1 MGDAGGAGGNNMN
14 IKQAKNEVK
23 NTVKAYL
30 SKDAHGEYVIPQI
43 RQRPMLL
50 IGPPGV
56 GKTQIMEQIARECK
70 IGLVAYTITH
80 HTRQSAVGLPFIKE
94 REYDG
99 KSYSV
104 TEYTMSEIIA
114 SVYERM
120 EATGL
125 KEGILFI
132 DEINCVSET
141 LAPTMLQFLQ
151 CKTFG
156 NQAVPK
162 GWVIVAA
169 GNPPEY
175 NKSVRD
181 FDMVTLDRVRY
192 ISIEADYQVWK
203 EYARDVHIHDALLSY
218 LELHPN
224 NFYRVE
230 TDVDGMNFVTARG
243 WEDLSS
249 LLKVYEA
256 GELAVT
262 EDVIGEFIHHPDIA
276 EDVYA
281 YLEIYR
287 KYNEDYGISDILSG
301 NVKKSVYKRVFDA
314 DFDERITVVNLLLSG
329 LTVVFSDVTRE
340 RKMVQ
345 LWYEF
350 LKEYRKSQRSPEEQ
364 HALYNSAVEQFS
376 KNMEILKE
384 SLSYFA
390 KGVLHQTG
398 CLKAYKGGF

>member
-1 MGDAGGAGGNNMN
+1 MC
-14 IKQAKNEVK
+14 
-23 NTVKAYL
+23 
-30 SKDAHGEYVIPQI
+30 I
-43 RQRPMLL
+43 RDR
-50 IGPPGV
+50 
-56 GKTQIMEQIARECK
+56 
-70 IGLVAYTITH
+70 AYTITH

-114 SVYERM
+114 SVYEKM

-203 EYARDVHIHDALLSY
+203 D
-218 LELHPN
+218 
-224 NFYRVE
+224 
-230 TDVDGMNFVTARG
+230 
-243 WEDLSS
+243 
-249 LLKVYEA
+249 
-256 GELAVT
+256 
-262 EDVIGEFIHHPDIA
+262 
-276 EDVYA
+276 
-281 YLEIYR
+281 
-287 KYNEDYGISDILSG
+287 
-301 NVKKSVYKRVFDA
+301 VYKRQLSNSLPAKHRLSRYGFRLIKRHCLCRRYFCHDVLGHGERPYRQRAQNCHFNADA
-314 DFDERITVVNLLLSG
+314 RLRPFHFCEMCIRDRHNT
-329 LTVVFSDVTRE
+329 
-340 RKMVQ
+340 
-345 LWYEF
+345 
-350 LKEYRKSQRSPEEQ
+350 
-364 HALYNSAVEQFS
+364 A
-376 KNMEILKE
+376 
-384 SLSYFA
+384 
-390 KGVLHQTG
+390 
-398 CLKAYKGGF
+398 